1 MGALPEKFNTKP
13 REGKLFGAGASLVG
27 GTAPPMDVDYRFQA
41 GTFVATT
48 SLGGDVTLVFPRPF
62 LNGVL
67 SVIVIQGDL
76 TVPLGNPVPI
86 SYSLTQSVIRT
97 FNSNT
102 GAVITGATM
111 RFNYYV
117 IGW

>member
-27 GTAPPMDVDYRFQA
+27 GTAPPMDVDFRFQG

-48 SLGGDVTLVFPRPF
+48 NGSGDVTLVFPRPF

-67 SVIVIQGDL
+67 TVIVIQGDTTSPLANPVTTAYTL
-76 TVPLGNPVPI
+76 TQCTIRVFNSSTGAPLGGN
-86 SYSLTQSVIRT
+86 L
-97 FNSNT
+97 
-102 GAVITGATM
+102 M